1 MLLLVTVL
9 AYMLISLNA
18 VDFPETAALPQP
30 VALPSPSPSP
40 SLPPSAGG
48 AGATA
53 TPTPSPSPS
62 PTVQPPALYRVF
74 PQTSTSSPPT
84 VSLTLYGKNF
94 KQESKV
100 RFNAVDVPTEFIAE
114 DLIAAQ
120 LQPEHM
126 VNLGAV
132 TVDVDNKNGM
142 LSNALSVPIRRP
154 IVPLNVFGWRPWIT
168 RDVQLLLLAIFA
180 GALGSIF
187 HALKS
192 LGDFI
197 GNRTVIASWYWWYIM
212 RPFLGVAL
220 ALIFYAVLRG
230 GFVVGSPADAKVVN
244 PFGVLAIGALVGM
257 FADKAAQKLAEVFD
271 VVFRAADQ
279 RSGKL
284 DAPVIDR
291 LEPDT
296 VTTGATEP
304 VSIKII
310 GDRLGKVLT
319 VRLNSDERKPD
330 TVTEKEITLKL
341 TPDDVKTSAQIKVT
355 VVNPDGGTSAAVTL
369 HVSNLA
375 ITTTDLT
382 AAKVGDD
389 YRQTMTVSG
398 GNPPYKW
405 SLVNPPK
412 WLKID
417 ENSGELQGKPE
428 AADAKE
434 TPVTVKVVDKDSAS
448 ASKAQTLNVNQ

>member
-1 MLLLVTVL
+1 MPISIPFLLILIAVLVVAFFIVWIRANAKADDGVSMPMSQRAVLIGYMLLLVTVL
-9 AYMLISLNA
+9 AYMLISLNSI
-18 VDFPETAALPQP
+18 DFPETAALPQP

-40 SLPPSAGG
+40 SPRAGG

-62 PTVQPPALYRVF
+62 PSPTVQPPSLYRVF

-94 KQESKV
+94 KPSSKV
-100 RFNAVDVPTEFIAE
+100 RFNAVDVPTDFIAE
-114 DLIAAQ
+114 DLITAQ

-126 VNLGAV
+126 VKLGAV
-132 TVDVDNKNGM
+132 TVDVDNKDGL
-142 LSNALSVPIRRP
+142 LSNAISVPIIRP

-168 RDVQLLLLAIFA
+168 LDVQLLLLAIFA

-197 GNRTVIASWYWWYIM
+197 GNRTVIASLYWWYIT

-291 LEPDT
+291 IEPGT
-296 VTTGATEP
+296 VTAGNTNP
-304 VSIKII
+304 VTIKII
-310 GDRLGKVLT
+310 GDRLGKVSM
-319 VRLNSDERKPD
+319 VRLNSEERKPD
-330 TVTEKEITLKL
+330 
-341 TPDDVKTSAQIKVT
+341 A
-355 VVNPDGGTSAAVTL
+355 
-369 HVSNLA
+369 
-375 ITTTDLT
+375 
-382 AAKVGDD
+382 
-389 YRQTMTVSG
+389 
-398 GNPPYKW
+398 
-405 SLVNPPK
+405 
-412 WLKID
+412 
-417 ENSGELQGKPE
+417 
-428 AADAKE
+428 
-434 TPVTVKVVDKDSAS
+434 
-448 ASKAQTLNVNQ
+448 